1 MKTDE
6 YKPSIKK
13 NVIFSFV
20 AQVIGYISPLVVSP
34 YISRVLGPSNL
45 GIFSFCYSYAHYF
58 VLFAAFGFADLGSKL
73 ISSRRADL
81 SNRNKCF
88 WSIVFSRLFFV
99 FVSSTVYI
107 ALIELSAFGKLDD
120 SRVMLVFLLLILSTA
135 FDITFFF
142 RGIEKITY
150 IFSTT
155 AVVNLIYVA
164 SVFVFVKSSDDLLL
178 YTFLK
183 TLSLC
188 LVYFSLWFFSFKR
201 IGRPY
206 FSFKEIMSTS
216 IEAAKFFLPTV
227 VMSVGDSLDKTLIG
241 LFSNTVQVGFYEQT
255 FKVAT
260 LLSSTVSAISPVILS
275 RISILKSEG
284 SAEEIKNLASKSL
297 ILAIV
302 LLAPL
307 VSGLYIIGT
316 DFVILF
322 FGADFSDAVSVLFW
336 LLPVAFISALTS
348 ILISSFYYPFGKTW
362 IVSSV
367 IFASIILNVSVSIAL
382 LKLTTLGASA
392 AAIGTMVANAFAFC
406 LLLIFARN
414 IIDFKTILKDV
425 LKVIGSLFVMCV
437 PLVLLNHFVF
447 RNLITNTLLK
457 ICLDILIGGFLYFFA
472 SILFKEKF
480 VIEHVNRL
488 IKRRRT

>member
-1 MKTDE
+1 
-6 YKPSIKK
+6 
-13 NVIFSFV
+13 
-20 AQVIGYISPLVVSP
+20 
-34 YISRVLGPSNL
+34 
-45 GIFSFCYSYAHYF
+45 
-58 VLFAAFGFADLGSKL
+58 
-73 ISSRRADL
+73 
-81 SNRNKCF
+81 
-88 WSIVFSRLFFV
+88 
-99 FVSSTVYI
+99 
-107 ALIELSAFGKLDD
+107 
-120 SRVMLVFLLLILSTA
+120 
-135 FDITFFF
+135 
-142 RGIEKITY
+142 
-150 IFSTT
+150 
-155 AVVNLIYVA
+155 
-164 SVFVFVKSSDDLLL
+164 
-178 YTFLK
+178 
-183 TLSLC
+183 
-188 LVYFSLWFFSFKR
+188 
-201 IGRPY
+201 
-206 FSFKEIMSTS
+206 MSTS

-284 SAEEIKNLASKSL
+284 SAEEIKNLASKSV

-348 ILISSFYYPFGKTW
+348 ILISSSYYPFGKTW

-447 RNLITNTLLK
+447 RTLITNTLLK